1 MVDLV
6 GVEDLAK
13 KCCGTHG
20 KHENAISTKRVP
32 KSEELFNVG
41 HQPSIPTRGL
51 SKIISDKPE
60 RKVMKFTMKE
70 LANNRFNHGV
80 KK

>member
-1 MVDLV
+1 M

-13 KCCGTHG
+13 KCKCGP
-20 KHENAISTKRVP
+20 HENALSTKRVP
-32 KSEELFNVG
+32 RSEELFNVG

-60 RKVMKFTMKE
+60 RKVLKFTMNE

>member
-1 MVDLV
+1 VE
-6 GVEDLAK
+6 EDLAK
-13 KCCGTHG
+13 KKCKCGT
-20 KHENAISTKRVP
+20 HENAITARRTPRSD
-32 KSEELFNVG
+32 ELFNVG

-51 SKIISDKPE
+51 SKIISDKPD
-60 RKVMKFTMKE
+60 RKILKFTLNE

>member
-1 MVDLV
+1 V

-13 KCCGTHG
+13 KCKC
-20 KHENAISTKRVP
+20 KSPHENAISTRRVP

-51 SKIISDKPE
+51 SKIISDKPD
-60 RKVMKFTMKE
+60 RKVLKFTMKE